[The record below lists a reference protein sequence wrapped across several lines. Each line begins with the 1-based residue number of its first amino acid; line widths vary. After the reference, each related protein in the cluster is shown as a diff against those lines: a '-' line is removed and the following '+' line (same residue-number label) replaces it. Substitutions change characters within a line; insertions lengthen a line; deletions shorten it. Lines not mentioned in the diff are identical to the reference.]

1 MKLPIR
7 FAVLG
12 NSTFSQKMGSGF
24 IRPGIECVYAFSNS
38 EKQLPAASS
47 GISHWAFENGIPFK
61 ELDDVNSP
69 DFSNFLSHLDVDFLA
84 VSWPKILSSQILS
97 IPRIGCIGT
106 HPTQLPFGRGR
117 HPLHW
122 LIAMGVSTT
131 SLTFFMLDNGV
142 DTGEIL
148 LQLPIEIDSTDD
160 INSLSKKID
169 ELAYQGAGILGQML
183 KDGESLPTFTQQSL
197 GGSYWRKRG
206 ATDLQIDCRMSREII
221 IRLVKSYTS
230 PFNCA
235 ILVGPFG
242 EQRVVDA
249 SAIDIEDEDWRL
261 HALGTILKTSDH
273 SIDVRVDNGVIRLIL
288 ETSQVQCFKKND
300 VVYPPAHYYM
310 KSLLLSE

>member
-12 NSTFSQKMGSGF
+12 NSTFSEKMGSGF
-24 IRPGIECVYAFSNS
+24 IRPGIQCVYAFSNS

-47 GISHWAFENGIPFK
+47 GISDWAFENEIPFM
-61 ELDDVNSP
+61 ELDDANSP
-69 DFSNFLSHLDVDFLA
+69 DFSNFLSHLDIDFLA
-84 VSWPKILSSQILS
+84 VSWPKILSTQILS

-122 LIAMGVSTT
+122 LIAMGAGTT
-131 SLTFFMLDNGV
+131 SLTFFMLNKGV

-148 LQLPIEIDSTDD
+148 LQLPIEIESIDD

-169 ELAYQGAGILGQML
+169 ELAYKGASILGQML
-183 KDGESLPTFTQQSL
+183 KDGESLPKLTQQSL
-197 GGSYWRKRG
+197 EGSYWRKRG
-206 ATDLQIDCRMSREII
+206 PTDLQIDCRMSREII
-221 IRLVKSYTS
+221 IRLVRSYTS
-230 PFNCA
+230 PFNGA

-249 SAIDIEDEDWRL
+249 SAIDTGDEDWRL
-261 HALGTILKTSDH
+261 HALGTILNTSDH
-273 SIDVRVDNGVIRLIL
+273 SIDMRVDNGVIRLTL
-288 ETSQVQCFKKND
+288 QTSQVQCFKKSD
-300 VVYPPAHYYM
+300 VVYPPAHYYR
-310 KSLLLSE
+310 KS